1 MRKPPCS
8 SLEKSPADTQDS
20 GCSSLPSSQ
29 LSLYSIDPES
39 VTFTPSSS
47 QEGIQ
52 EARSQE
58 ASSPEVIQEAT
69 SLVKEPPSSAPSI
82 RLGLSKFAASSRPG
96 LGGRGVQGGTSSPAA
111 RLGGVTSGISSLGGV
126 TSGISSLGGVT
137 SGTSSL
143 GGASTS
149 STAAKPKAAFFT
161 TGSSAS
167 KGSTTKLGPA
177 R

>member
-1 MRKPPCS
+1 MRKPACS

-47 QEGIQ
+47 QEEDQEGIQ

-58 ASSPEVIQEAT
+58 ASSPEVIQETT
-69 SLVKEPPSSAPSI
+69 SLAKEPPSSAPSI
-82 RLGLSKFAASSRPG
+82 RLGLSKFAASPRPG
-96 LGGRGVQGGTSSPAA
+96 LGGGGVQGGTSSPAA
-111 RLGGVTSGISSLGGV
+111 RLGGVVSGASSLGGG
-126 TSGISSLGGVT
+126 SAPSS
-137 SGTSSL
+137 
-143 GGASTS
+143 
-149 STAAKPKAAFFT
+149 AAKTKAAFFT
-161 TGSSAS
+161 PGSSAS
-167 KGSTTKLGPA
+167 KASTTKLGPA

>member
-1 MRKPPCS
+1 MRKSPCS

-47 QEGIQ
+47 QEGDQEGIQ

-126 TSGISSLGGVT
+126 TSG
-137 SGTSSL
+137 TSSL